1 MTVPGQTNG
10 MSPFIDMLIGALDLS
25 RVAVSTAYMIGT
37 AGSALILTHAGVLY
51 DRFGAR
57 VVGTA
62 AAALLGAS
70 VLGLSHVDA
79 AVGLLAGLGPL
90 FSPYVIAV
98 VLLSI
103 GFLGARFFGQGVLS
117 MVSRNMIMTWFND
130 RRGPANALLGTSI
143 AVAFAGAPTLF
154 NVLIGRYGWSGA
166 WSVLGFVLFGFAA
179 VVFLSY
185 RDAPRRKG
193 VEHPPP
199 AAQEPGRS
207 KGAAHDSEDAAAAA
221 ESHDATAAVE
231 SGDSRLPAPRVLV
244 RLFDHLKRREPLH
257 PQVDF
262 TLKEA
267 KRTWLFWIFCGG
279 LGLGSLVGTGFTF
292 HVVDLLGSVGLS
304 REAALAVF
312 VPSSLISVAIQMTAN
327 IASDFTRLK
336 FLVVAQMLGV
346 CAVSV
351 AATLGAPVVAYWLAA
366 LGLATTTGLGA
377 VVSVVAWPRYFG
389 LTNLGAVS
397 GFAFSWLVAGSAL
410 GPYAFSL
417 AESLTGDYRAA
428 ALLFIVTAIALA
440 FGALHAS
447 HPVRPQRA

>member
-10 MSPFIDMLIGALDLS
+10 MSPFIDMLIGALGLS

-62 AAALLGAS
+62 SAALLGAS
-70 VLGLSHVDA
+70 VLGLSRVDA
-79 AVGLLAGLGPL
+79 AVEFLAGVGSLL
-90 FSPYVIAV
+90 SPSIIAV

-130 RRGPANALLGTSI
+130 RRGPASALLGTSI
-143 AVAFAGAPTLF
+143 AVAFALAPTLF
-154 NVLIGRYGWSGA
+154 DLLIGRYRWSGA
-166 WSVLGFVLFGFAA
+166 WSVLGFVLFGFAV
-179 VVFLSY
+179 VVFITY
-185 RDAPRRKG
+185 RDAPRRKR
-193 VEHPPP
+193 VEHPPQ
-199 AAQEPGRS
+199 AAQETGRPN
-207 KGAAHDSEDAAAAA
+207 AEAPVSEDAPATVESRSTTAVA
-221 ESHDATAAVE
+221 ESN
-231 SGDSRLPAPRVLV
+231 DSRLPAPRVLIGF
-244 RLFDHLKRREPLH
+244 LEHLKRREPLH
-257 PQVDF
+257 PQIDF

-267 KRTWLFWIFCGG
+267 KRTWLFWVFCGG

-327 IASDFTRLK
+327 IASDYTRLK
-336 FLVVAQMLGV
+336 FLVIAQMIGV

-351 AATLGAPVVAYWLAA
+351 AATLGTPVVAYWLAA
-366 LGLATTTGLGA
+366 LGLAATTGLGA

-428 ALLFIVTAIALA
+428 AVLFIVTAIALA
-440 FGALHAS
+440 FGALRAS
-447 HPVRPQRA
+447 HPLRPQKA

>member
-10 MSPFIDMLIGALDLS
+10 MSPFIDMLIGALGLS

-62 AAALLGAS
+62 SAALLGAS
-70 VLGLSHVDA
+70 VLGLSRVDA
-79 AVGLLAGLGPL
+79 AVEFLAGIGSLLSPPL
-90 FSPYVIAV
+90 IAV
-98 VLLSI
+98 ILLSI

-130 RRGPANALLGTSI
+130 RRGPANAMLGTSI
-143 AVAFAGAPTLF
+143 AVAFAAAPTLF

-166 WSVLGFVLFGFAA
+166 WSVLGFVLLGFA
-179 VVFLSY
+179 VVVCITY
-185 RDAPRRKG
+185 RDAPRRKRM
-193 VEHPPP
+193 EHPAQ
-199 AAQEPGRS
+199 AAGETVRS
-207 KGAAHDSEDAAAAA
+207 NAASPVSEDTPAVT
-221 ESHDATAAVE
+221 ESNN
-231 SGDSRLPAPRVLV
+231 SRFPAPRVLA

-267 KRTWLFWIFCGG
+267 KRTWLFWVFCGG

-327 IASDFTRLK
+327 IASDYTRLK
-336 FLVVAQMLGV
+336 FLVIAQMIGV

-366 LGLATTTGLGA
+366 LGLAATTGLGA

-428 ALLFIVTAIALA
+428 AVLFVVTAIALA
-440 FGALHAS
+440 FGALRAS
-447 HPVRPQRA
+447 HPVRPRNA